1 MRPCAQLD
9 VLSAQSDQ
17 FRVAQ
22 PSLQRNL
29 EQQEITPPQPGPG
42 IRGFQKRGR
51 FHFTQELHR
60 PSFEALWRDGQNTL
74 TVIGEG
80 GFVNGNVPEEG
91 VDCAQAIIASASTVV
106 AIVLKVLEECGHE
119 LGIQILHPKVAGLSA
134 VMLDRKLQQKS
145 EGVPVTGHRVVAG
158 TQLAMQAAGEELL
171 EVLGEVGDTHC
182 RPPCFAVNWN
192 SVASSRSSG
201 TASMYQ

>member
-1 MRPCAQLD
+1 
-9 VLSAQSDQ
+9 
-17 FRVAQ
+17 
-22 PSLQRNL
+22 L
-29 EQQEITPPQPGPG
+29 EQQVITPSQPGPG
-42 IRGFQKRGR
+42 IRGFQKRGH
-51 FHFTQELHR
+51 FHFTQELHWS
-60 PSFEALWRDGQNTL
+60 SFEALWRDGQNTL

-91 VDCAQAIIASASTVV
+91 MYCAQAVIASASTVV

-134 VMLDRKLQQKS
+134 VLLGRELQQQS
-145 EGVPVTGHRVVAG
+145 EGVSVTGHRVVAG
-158 TQLAMQAAGEELL
+158 TQLTMQAACEELL
-171 EVLGEVGDTHC
+171 EVLREVGDTHR
-182 RPPCFAVNWN
+182 RPPCLAVNWN